1 MGISTIFANVSCR
14 DLATSEPW
22 YEKLFGCAASRHPM
36 LRLAE
41 WHFTDSAEV
50 QLYEQREHARHS
62 TLTLGVLPLERERGR
77 LVDAGLEPGPIE
89 EADDYFIM
97 RIRDPDQNLV
107 VFASAKRD

>member
-14 DLATSEPW
+14 DW
-22 YEKLFGCAASRHPM
+22 RQASRGTRNCLAARRVGIRCRA
-36 LRLAE
+36 LRSGISP
-41 WHFTDSAEV
+41 TVRRV
-50 QLYEQREHARHS
+50 QLYEQREHAGHS
-62 TLTLGVLPLERERGR
+62 TLTLGVLPLEPERGR
-77 LVDAGLEPGPIE
+77 LVDAGLDPGPIE